1 MTDAAIGDGR
11 ARRSSKLNYTIAA
24 GSTILATV
32 IYALDTTIA
41 NVALPHIQG
50 TMSTNQ
56 EQISWVLTSY
66 IIAGAV
72 MTAPTAVLA
81 RRYGRRRV
89 FAAAVIGFTIASM
102 MVGMASSLFEIVLF
116 RFLQGGCGAAL
127 VPLSQA
133 ILLDTTSP
141 EKRGQAMAWWGVGV
155 MAGPVLGPTLG
166 GYLTELY
173 SWRWVFFIN
182 LPIGIITL
190 IGILT
195 AIPETKPDRSRGFD
209 VFGFLLLSLG
219 LIAMQL
225 MLDRGELRGWF
236 QSTEIVVEATIAS
249 VCFYMFVVH
258 ILTHDRPIIDPGL
271 FRDRNMTVGT
281 IFIVFVALQF
291 FSSLA
296 LLPPLTQNLLG
307 FPVLVVGLILAPR
320 GIGQMVSMLIIG
332 QITSKVDNRVLI
344 FFGLL
349 VTAYSLWLMSRFS
362 LEVSAVQITLAGMI
376 QGAGLGL
383 LFVPLTNLTFSTLDQ
398 RYTTEGT
405 VMYSLM
411 RNIGS
416 GIGITMVITLLARHS
431 QANHALIAESVTPFM
446 LNLPNM
452 WRPDTAAGVLALNF
466 EVSRQAA
473 FIGYINVFRLMMWI
487 SLAALP
493 LLLLFKMPARN
504 PITSSDVNELAP
516 GE

>member
-1 MTDAAIGDGR
+1 MTASTAGTGGNPR
-11 ARRSSKLNYTIAA
+11 LNYAIAA

-50 TMSTNQ
+50 TMSTTQ

-81 RRYGRRRV
+81 RRYGRRKV

-102 MVGMASSLFEIVLF
+102 LVGMASSLTEIVLF

-166 GYLTELY
+166 GYLTEIY
-173 SWRWVFFIN
+173 NWRWVFFIN

-190 IGILT
+190 IGIL
-195 AIPETKPDRSRGFD
+195 AAVPETKPDRSRGFD
-209 VFGFLLLSLG
+209 YFGFILLSFG
-219 LIAMQL
+219 LIALQL

-236 QSTEIVVEATIAS
+236 QSTEIIVEAGIVS
-249 VCFYMFVVH
+249 VCLYMFLVH
-258 ILTHDRPIIDPGL
+258 ILTFDRPLIDPGL
-271 FRDRNMTVGT
+271 FRDRNMAVGT

-296 LLPPLTQNLLG
+296 LMPPLTQNLLG
-307 FPVLVVGLILAPR
+307 FPVQVAGLILAPR

-332 QITSKVDNRVLI
+332 QITAKLDNRLLI
-344 FFGLL
+344 FLGLL
-349 VTAYSLWLMSRFS
+349 VNAYSLWLISRFS
-362 LEVSAVQITLAGMI
+362 PEVTATQIAVTGML

-383 LFVPLTNLTFSTLDQ
+383 LFVPLTNVTFSTLNQ

-405 VMYSLM
+405 VMFSLM

-431 QANHALIAESVTPFM
+431 QMNHALLAESVTPFM
-446 LNLPNM
+446 QNLPNL
-452 WRPDTAAGVLALNF
+452 WRPDTAAGVLALNI

-473 FIGYINVFRLMMWI
+473 FIGYMNAFRIMMWI
-487 SLAALP
+487 SLAIIP
-493 LLLLFKMPARN
+493 LLLLFKIPPRAPIASANEPIPA
-504 PITSSDVNELAP
+504 E
-516 GE
+516 